1 MTKEK
6 IPGYKI
12 LIGIAAVAIL
22 AFGAVQIFT
31 YHHKTAFEKATGYE
45 DYDAM
50 IAAKIAYEE
59 QVQRSITDLGGP
71 GDDFTKAKAG
81 DAAAQYRLGNV
92 YLYGTQ
98 FEKRDVAEAM
108 KWFHMAAEQKYH
120 PAEYQVGRMYANGF
134 SVGEDK
140 KEAVKWYRISA
151 EGGYKWAQIHLGE
164 IYMHFLAEQF
174 GAQRDFPEAYF
185 WLSLGTVK
193 EDFNS
198 DFVRDR
204 DAAEG
209 YLKPEEVDAVKK
221 RVKEWQATHP
231 APEK

>member
-1 MTKEK
+1 MKSDREQ

-12 LIGIAAVAIL
+12 LIGLAVL
-22 AFGAVQIFT
+22 GLLVFGISQIHF
-31 YHHKTAFEKATGYE
+31 KTAFERATGYE

-59 QVQRSITDLGGP
+59 QVERSISELGGP

-81 DAAAQYRLGNV
+81 DAQAQYRLGNV

-98 FEKRDVAEAM
+98 FEKQSFTEAM
-108 KWFHMAAEQKYH
+108 KWFRKSAEQKYA

-134 SVGEDK
+134 SVREDK
-140 KEAVKWYRISA
+140 KEAVRWYRLA
-151 EGGYKWAQIHLGE
+151 ADRGYKWAQIHLGE
-164 IYMHFLAEQF
+164 IYLHFLAQQF

-185 WLSLGTVK
+185 WLTLGAAK

-209 YLKPEEVDAVKK
+209 YLQP
-221 RVKEWQATHP
+221 
-231 APEK
+231 